1 MLAVRSGA
9 AAVTSGQRL
18 GLRSVSLGP
27 APPACAQRR
36 LVLGDMTSPL
46 THRVCRPAR
55 PAAGLAAAI
64 VLVLGS
70 AISAA
75 ATPQR
80 AAAATSLVPANHAA
94 SAWQCRHASSR
105 GSGGLQEWPARI
117 RARVAVQFALDDI
130 GGYRPGGGA
139 SDHHTGL
146 ALDVMVR
153 GEAGD
158 EVADWFRAHAQELNV
173 KYVIW
178 QQGIWFPGRE
188 GYRPMQDR
196 GSDTE
201 NHYDHVHISFHPGA
215 GTCPR

>member
-1 MLAVRSGA
+1 MRSSLLRAWSRHGMLAVRSGA

-130 GGYRPGGGA
+130 GGYRQRRA
-139 SDHHTGL
+139 EAL
-146 ALDVMVR
+146 ARFVTVQA
-153 GEAGD
+153 E
-158 EVADWFRAHAQELNV
+158 EVLEQGVARSLENMNAADRKVVHDTVNEIDGV
-173 KYVIW
+173 STVSEGVDPDRRVVIV
-178 QQGIWFPGRE
+178 PDAAAE
-188 GYRPMQDR
+188 
-196 GSDTE
+196 
-201 NHYDHVHISFHPGA
+201 
-215 GTCPR
+215 